1 MGIEPTVVDDDDD
14 EIDPPNFFA
23 SFDYIFQKLSLIKGM
38 VQKVLRVYVDQCSG
52 SLSHLIEIHA
62 LPPPHP

>member
-38 VQKVLRVYVDQCSG
+38 VQKVLRVYVDQCLK
-52 SLSHLIEIHA
+52 SLPHSMEIPTLLSSHR
-62 LPPPHP
+62 